1 MSRMKITTK
10 KGIKSQLRIC
20 IVKMKKLGQRPEGGG

>member
-1 MSRMKITTK
+1 MSRMKNNNQ